1 MDVVQVDIG
10 DGGSTAGL
18 ASRAFVGVV
27 LLDDDAVVGDAGHGG
42 VRVGDVVDLAAGRI
56 GVGLDADCV
65 RRVDDGV
72 SLDHDTINN
81 RSGFDGTL
89 FVKLNNRNVSIH
101 TCDTY
106 CFW

>member
-1 MDVVQVDIG
+1 MDVVQVNIG

-27 LLDDDAVVGDAGHGG
+27 LLNNDAVVGDSGQGG
-42 VRVGDVVDLAAGRI
+42 IRVGDVVNLAAGRV

-72 SLDHDTINN
+72 SLD
-81 RSGFDGTL
+81 
-89 FVKLNNRNVSIH
+89 
-101 TCDTY
+101 
-106 CFW
+106 